1 MRILFVSTIVP
12 VPANNGQAIRTLS
25 IVQGLMELGHE
36 VSFVGFG
43 TNDARV
49 SREPIASQC
58 RDLVIV
64 DRAPSQSSQSAE
76 YAGRLV
82 SLLKGKAHSIER
94 FRSAAMKTELEKL
107 IATSDFELVVADS
120 LYNLVNI
127 PHTNVPLLLNS
138 HNVEYRIL
146 ERYASLETN
155 PAKRQYALLEAKNM
169 RRAEKDALAK
179 ARMAFACSDTD
190 REELTKL
197 NGTVP
202 IYTVPNCVATDFHAR
217 AERAIPGRMLFVG
230 GMDWYPNRD
239 AVEFFVEKIFP
250 TIRAQVPEAH
260 LVVAGRNPPKDF
272 VQRISRTQ
280 NVVFTGTVPDMR
292 PHLEEASVVVV
303 PLRLGS
309 GTRIKI
315 LEASAAGKAVVSTS
329 VGAEGL
335 NLVPGRDIEIA
346 DTPADFASRV
356 VDLLRDPSRREQMA
370 SAGREK
376 IVAGYSLAALRRS
389 MEVALNELGVTEL
402 VNTRVRS
409 V

>member
-25 IVQGLMELGHE
+25 IVQGFIELGHE

-43 TNDARV
+43 TNAPAI
-49 SREPIASQC
+49 SREPLASQC

-64 DRAPSQSSQSAE
+64 ERVSSQSSQSAE

-82 SLLKGKAHSIER
+82 SLLKRKAHGIER
-94 FRSAAMKTELEKL
+94 FRSSAMKTELEKL
-107 IATSDFELVVADS
+107 IAANNFDLVVADT

-127 PHTNVPLLLNS
+127 PQTDIPLLLNT

-146 ERYASLETN
+146 DRYAALESN
-155 PAKRQYALLEAKNM
+155 PAKRKYAWLEARNM
-169 RRAEKDALAK
+169 QRAEKDALGK

-190 REELTKL
+190 RQELTKL
-197 NGTVP
+197 NGAVP
-202 IYTVPNCVATDFHAR
+202 IYVVPNCVATDFHAR

-239 AVEFFVEKIFP
+239 AVEFFVENIFP
-250 TIRAQVPEAH
+250 AITAQAPEAH

-272 VQRISRTQ
+272 VQRIGRTR
-280 NVVFTGTVPDMR
+280 NVVFTGTVPSMH
-292 PHLEEASVVVV
+292 PCLEQASVVVV

-309 GTRIKI
+309 GTRLKI
-315 LEASAAGKAVVSTS
+315 LEACAAGKAVVSTS

-335 NLVPGRDIEIA
+335 NLAPGKDIQIA
-346 DTPADFASRV
+346 DNAGEFANGV
-356 VDLLRDPSRREQMA
+356 VGLLRDSSRREQMA
-370 SAGREK
+370 NAGREK

-389 MEVALNELGVTEL
+389 MEVALNELNMGEPLTSKA
-402 VNTRVRS
+402 RV